1 MWVALLFRVMIR
13 PNYWTTQVA
22 LKCNFT
28 SSNLSTLYEWNLPE
42 WDVQHQFINTC
53 YPINDEFI
61 QIQSYQTTLMIYFL
75 SLIFIV
81 ETMSEAVKILKGE
94 YVIQALE
101 EHKMDKALIFCRTKL
116 DCDNLEKYLQ
126 QRGGG
131 IHPS

>member
-1 MWVALLFRVMIR
+1 
-13 PNYWTTQVA
+13 
-22 LKCNFT
+22 
-28 SSNLSTLYEWNLPE
+28 
-42 WDVQHQFINTC
+42 
-53 YPINDEFI
+53 
-61 QIQSYQTTLMIYFL
+61 MIYFL

>member
-1 MWVALLFRVMIR
+1 
-13 PNYWTTQVA
+13 
-22 LKCNFT
+22 
-28 SSNLSTLYEWNLPE
+28 
-42 WDVQHQFINTC
+42 
-53 YPINDEFI
+53 
-61 QIQSYQTTLMIYFL
+61 MIYFL

-131 IHPS
+131 IHLS

>member
-1 MWVALLFRVMIR
+1 MNEIFQSEMCSI
-13 PNYWTTQVA
+13 
-22 LKCNFT
+22 
-28 SSNLSTLYEWNLPE
+28 SSSTHVIPLMMNSFKSSHIKQY
-42 WDVQHQFINTC
+42 
-53 YPINDEFI
+53 
-61 QIQSYQTTLMIYFL
+61 TLMIYFL

>member
-1 MWVALLFRVMIR
+1 
-13 PNYWTTQVA
+13 
-22 LKCNFT
+22 
-28 SSNLSTLYEWNLPE
+28 
-42 WDVQHQFINTC
+42 
-53 YPINDEFI
+53 
-61 QIQSYQTTLMIYFL
+61 MIYFL

-101 EHKMDKALIFCRTKL
+101 EHKMDKALIFCITKL